1 MSTSVLLSEE
11 KSGDGVEFSGERA
24 EFCPV
29 LCCHVGVVG
38 GVTRDGL
45 NACHGSGSSS
55 SNDGGEHVATGGGA
69 SDCLGTENADRF
81 DQVGAVLGST
91 CLIQLTVELL
101 ILRLNGLGQVNGD
114 GGDGHECCSFDPL
127 KIPDP
132 LPRCC
137 VL

>member
-1 MSTSVLLSEE
+1 MSTSVLLSKE

-45 NACHGSGSSS
+45 NACHGSGGSS

-69 SDCLGTENADRF
+69 SDCLSAENADRL
-81 DQVGAVLGST
+81 DQVGAVNF
-91 CLIQLTVELL
+91 CIQCVDLL
-101 ILRLNGLGQVNGD
+101 LDPLPLLLDWLGQVNGD
-114 GGDGHECCSFDPL
+114 GGDGHWVPCFDSY

-132 LPRCC
+132 RSGCC
-137 VL
+137 IL